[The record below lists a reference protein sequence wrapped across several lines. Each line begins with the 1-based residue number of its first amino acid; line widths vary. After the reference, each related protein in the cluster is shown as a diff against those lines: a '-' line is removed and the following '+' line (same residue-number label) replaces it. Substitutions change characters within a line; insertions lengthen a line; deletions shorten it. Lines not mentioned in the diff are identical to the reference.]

1 MKSLIV
7 IVACMALWGCTTV
20 PVTQNF
26 PDVPPA
32 LQKSCPELLTV
43 PAGTTKFSDVLTI
56 VTENYALYNE
66 CRALNQA
73 WSQWYSEQRTI
84 FESVQ

>member
-1 MKSLIV
+1 MKIIPV
-7 IVACMALWGCTTV
+7 ILVCVALAGCVTT
-20 PVTQNF
+20 PVDRNF

-32 LQKSCPELLTV
+32 LQKTCPELLTV
-43 PAGTTKFSDVLTI
+43 PQGTTRFSDVLTI

-73 WSQWYSEQRTI
+73 WQQWYSEQRTI